1 MMELSRG
8 APSRRRDRS
17 IGVAPVGASHQAVR
31 RRRVDRSGQAQ
42 HRHPVGVRRLPPCA
56 GSGARIDDR
65 NGLETGSRCF
75 VDKASLIGTL
85 MGVAVCVT
93 VMYKASGG
101 NWAMFYSE
109 KGMIMVLG
117 GTISVVLM
125 AMPME
130 KLKCVPAYVR
140 RFMFQKGMGATEVI
154 RLMGQLSEKARR
166 DGILSL
172 ESELPKITDPF
183 LTTGIKMSIDG
194 AAPETVEATLR
205 MEVLA
210 MQDRHKAGKKF
221 FDLIKLYAPGYGL
234 VATLIGQIGMFAH
247 IGGEVEV
254 MGHMLAVAVVATMYG
269 CILANAI
276 AGPIGDK
283 LALRSSEEIVNR
295 EMMLQGVLSIQ
306 AGDNP
311 RVTVDKMLAFI
322 PLPSREKLKQ
332 AA

>member
-1 MMELSRG
+1 M
-8 APSRRRDRS
+8 
-17 IGVAPVGASHQAVR
+17 
-31 RRRVDRSGQAQ
+31 
-42 HRHPVGVRRLPPCA
+42 
-56 GSGARIDDR
+56 
-65 NGLETGSRCF
+65 
-75 VDKASLIGTL
+75 DKSSLIGSL
-85 MGVAVCVT
+85 LGVAAIVT
-93 VMYKASGG
+93 VMFKASEGK
-101 NWAMFYSE
+101 WAMFYSE
-109 KGMIMVLG
+109 KGMIMVVG
-117 GTISVVLM
+117 GTISVLLM

-130 KLKCVPAYVR
+130 KLKCVPGYIK
-140 RFMFQKGMGATEVI
+140 RFMFQKGMSAVEVI

-172 ESELPKITDPF
+172 ESDLTKINDPF
-183 LTTGIKMSIDG
+183 LATGIKMSIDG

-234 VATLIGQIGMFAH
+234 VATLIGQIGMFGH
-247 IGGEVEV
+247 IGGEVEI

-269 CILANAI
+269 TILANAV

-283 LALRSSEEIVNR
+283 LSLRSSEELVNR

-311 RVTVDKMLAFI
+311 RITVDKMMAFL